1 MLPGSIT
8 SCACFCAYFGWKNFT
23 SLTTFAC
30 NTIRN
35 GKIES
40 FIIALS
46 NESQVAQMLDYLPQ
60 YMPLRPSKFH
70 AQTLP
75 LLSSPHPNPSP
86 FPVSLDIDQEI
97 C

>member
-1 MLPGSIT
+1 MLPGSIP
-8 SCACFCAYFGWKNFT
+8 SCACFCVFV
-23 SLTTFAC
+23 LMLV
-30 NTIRN
+30 
-35 GKIES
+35 GKKS
-40 FIIALS
+40 FIIVLS

-60 YMPLRPSKFH
+60 YTPLSPSKFH

-86 FPVSLDIDQEI
+86 FPVSLDTDIDQEI